1 MPGEKIAV
9 PDGAEWTVQA
19 LFCKAIELDSSA
31 AVLWNN
37 LGCALGPGE
46 TTGTPGGEV
55 FDARMCFLRCVE
67 MDPEYAMAYVNL
79 AKTVQDGE
87 SIELPGG
94 TLTRGD
100 LLAKAQELDPDC
112 VPPP

>member
-1 MPGEKIAV
+1 MLAKTVMPGEKIAV
-9 PDGAEWTVQA
+9 LDGAEWTVQA

-55 FDARMCFLRCVE
+55 DARRCFLRCVE
-67 MDPEYAMAYVNL
+67 MDPEYPFAYLNL
-79 AKTVQDGE
+79 SKTLQDGE

-94 TLTRGD
+94 AKTR
-100 LLAKAQELDPDC
+100 AEL
-112 VPPP
+112 